1 MRRAPNAD
9 LLCRKIS
16 LGSCW
21 RTYFDKRRETNYVSK
36 IKTGTGR
43 TSPLPDV
50 IVREFESYYRQLYDM
65 EGTTGRV
72 IAPPA
77 ISRYLQDRIHTTLS
91 PDDTESLSA
100 PFTEVELLTVMK
112 LMKKGKSPGPDGL
125 SLEYYQHFATELYPR
140 MLSAFQSVG
149 ADTSFYPHTVA
160 ATIAVI
166 PKPGKDES
174 ECRNY
179 RPISLLNTDAK
190 IFAKLLAERLK
201 PFLSK
206 LVRPDQVGFIPG
218 REARDATSRALG
230 AVAYAKKT
238 GEGVVLLSM
247 DAEKAFDKVSWSF
260 LFLVLRQM
268 GLHTFL
274 DQIQALYTNPS
285 ARIRVNGALSAPI
298 PICNGTRQG
307 CPLSPLLFALYLE
320 PLLEAVRST
329 DSITGIQGTSTHHVV
344 SAYAD
349 DLLFMLTNADTSLPA
364 VTKVLLDFGEVSG
377 FRVNMDKSELLNV
390 NLSQARVARLKRAV
404 PFTWCKDRLKYLGIW
419 ISPSPA
425 LRYALNYQPLL
436 DVFVSE
442 LSGWSKKFISWT
454 GRINTLKMNVVPR
467 LLYVLQTVPISLP
480 ANFFKLFR
488 TAALRFIWP
497 QGGPR
502 VSWDLV
508 EQVRICS
515 HEVPSCPICLYPP
528 VAAKITRCGHIF
540 CWACILHYLSLSE
553 KDWSRCPICYSSI
566 VRKDLKSVVATET
579 RFYAV
584 GDTITMQLMKREKGV
599 LVAMPISKWM
609 RLDEPI
615 HLGDEEHSEFSKLLL
630 ASQDQILNQVI
641 ANEKEALLEQ
651 HRVEQDTPEAC
662 FIEAAIQ
669 ELKDREDRLGVPANT
684 KVEDDSSSMEALKL
698 NVTPER
704 LIPGLPNKVVQYSSA
719 FDEEIID
726 EQISQESEPLV
737 DFTAEDAQPPLEDP
751 PTLEEDLEQKYEHS
765 ASYSRQASSDTN
777 AHYYYFYQAED
788 GQHLFLHPVNVR
800 SLVHEYGS
808 LDHCPEK
815 ITAAVVEIDG
825 FTMTEE
831 VRRRHRYLCHLPLT
845 GEFSICEMALLPPT
859 VSPETLMFFAD
870 EVEKRKRLRQR
881 KARDERRREKRI
893 EIEENRKQGKYPEV
907 HIALENL
914 LQFPAVSSTSEL
926 PVTGQDAP
934 WSIPESHGSFSSISS
949 SPVSQIGAESPREHL
964 LTPEDDSRSPSFAQM
979 LMAGKAKA
987 ESWPKAVPKKENPLN
1002 PAPADSD
1009 GESDSSERV
1018 PVPSFQNSFSQAME
1032 AAFLKLDTALPTPL
1046 PVEKG
1051 GKKKKKQQKLLFSTS
1066 IVHTK

>member
-1 MRRAPNAD
+1 MPPPSSASSDNGKNGSGSKQRYSRKRENTYPKNESFPGQPRRTGTQKSKTFNKVPPQRGAPKQFAY
-9 LLCRKIS
+9 
-16 LGSCW
+16 G
-21 RTYFDKRRETNYVSK
+21 RREEGAEAQRAEFSPAQYSGPKK
-36 IKTGTGR
+36 INLNHLLNFT
-43 TSPLPDV
+43 
-50 IVREFESYYRQLYDM
+50 FEPR
-65 EGTTGRV
+65 G
-72 IAPPA
+72 
-77 ISRYLQDRIHTTLS
+77 
-91 PDDTESLSA
+91 
-100 PFTEVELLTVMK
+100 
-112 LMKKGKSPGPDGL
+112 SPGHASWGRKNKWG
-125 SLEYYQHFATELYPR
+125 H
-140 MLSAFQSVG
+140 
-149 ADTSFYPHTVA
+149 
-160 ATIAVI
+160 
-166 PKPGKDES
+166 
-174 ECRNY
+174 
-179 RPISLLNTDAK
+179 
-190 IFAKLLAERLK
+190 K
-201 PFLSK
+201 PFNK
-206 LVRPDQVGFIPG
+206 
-218 REARDATSRALG
+218 E
-230 AVAYAKKT
+230 
-238 GEGVVLLSM
+238 
-247 DAEKAFDKVSWSF
+247 
-260 LFLVLRQM
+260 LFL
-268 GLHTFL
+268 
-274 DQIQALYTNPS
+274 QAN
-285 ARIRVNGALSAPI
+285 
-298 PICNGTRQG
+298 CQ
-307 CPLSPLLFALYLE
+307 F
-320 PLLEAVRST
+320 
-329 DSITGIQGTSTHHVV
+329 VV
-344 SAYAD
+344 TEDNDYSVHFSD
-349 DLLFMLTNADTSLPA
+349 PDTL
-364 VTKVLLDFGEVSG
+364 
-377 FRVNMDKSELLNV
+377 
-390 NLSQARVARLKRAV
+390 
-404 PFTWCKDRLKYLGIW
+404 
-419 ISPSPA
+419 
-425 LRYALNYQPLL
+425 
-436 DVFVSE
+436 
-442 LSGWSKKFISWT
+442 
-454 GRINTLKMNVVPR
+454 
-467 LLYVLQTVPISLP
+467 
-480 ANFFKLFR
+480 
-488 TAALRFIWP
+488 
-497 QGGPR
+497 

-669 ELKDREDRLGVPANT
+669 ELKVGEDGHGKIL
-684 KVEDDSSSMEALKL
+684 LYQ
-698 NVTPER
+698 
-704 LIPGLPNKVVQYSSA
+704 VVQYSSA

-726 EQISQESEPLV
+726 EQISQESEPLA

-845 GEFSICEMALLPPT
+845 CEFSICEMALLPPT

-949 SPVSQIGAESPREHL
+949 SPVSQIEHL
-964 LTPEDDSRSPSFAQM
+964 LTPEDDSRSPSFAQVSLEIVKCSGCLNCRM

-987 ESWPKAVPKKENPLN
+987 ESWPKAVPKKGKNPLN

-1046 PVEKG
+1046 PG

>member
-1 MRRAPNAD
+1 MPPPSSASSDNGKNGSGSKQRYSRKRENTYPKNESFPGQPRRTGTQKSKTFNKVPPQRGAPKQFAY
-9 LLCRKIS
+9 
-16 LGSCW
+16 G
-21 RTYFDKRRETNYVSK
+21 RREEGAEAQRAEFSPAQYSGPKK
-36 IKTGTGR
+36 INLNHLLNFT
-43 TSPLPDV
+43 
-50 IVREFESYYRQLYDM
+50 FEPR
-65 EGTTGRV
+65 G
-72 IAPPA
+72 
-77 ISRYLQDRIHTTLS
+77 
-91 PDDTESLSA
+91 
-100 PFTEVELLTVMK
+100 
-112 LMKKGKSPGPDGL
+112 SPGHASWGRKNKWG
-125 SLEYYQHFATELYPR
+125 H
-140 MLSAFQSVG
+140 
-149 ADTSFYPHTVA
+149 
-160 ATIAVI
+160 
-166 PKPGKDES
+166 
-174 ECRNY
+174 
-179 RPISLLNTDAK
+179 
-190 IFAKLLAERLK
+190 K
-201 PFLSK
+201 PFNK
-206 LVRPDQVGFIPG
+206 
-218 REARDATSRALG
+218 E
-230 AVAYAKKT
+230 
-238 GEGVVLLSM
+238 
-247 DAEKAFDKVSWSF
+247 
-260 LFLVLRQM
+260 LFL
-268 GLHTFL
+268 
-274 DQIQALYTNPS
+274 QAN
-285 ARIRVNGALSAPI
+285 
-298 PICNGTRQG
+298 CQ
-307 CPLSPLLFALYLE
+307 F
-320 PLLEAVRST
+320 
-329 DSITGIQGTSTHHVV
+329 VV
-344 SAYAD
+344 TEDNDYSVHFSD
-349 DLLFMLTNADTSLPA
+349 PDTL
-364 VTKVLLDFGEVSG
+364 
-377 FRVNMDKSELLNV
+377 
-390 NLSQARVARLKRAV
+390 
-404 PFTWCKDRLKYLGIW
+404 
-419 ISPSPA
+419 
-425 LRYALNYQPLL
+425 
-436 DVFVSE
+436 
-442 LSGWSKKFISWT
+442 
-454 GRINTLKMNVVPR
+454 
-467 LLYVLQTVPISLP
+467 
-480 ANFFKLFR
+480 
-488 TAALRFIWP
+488 
-497 QGGPR
+497 

-669 ELKDREDRLGVPANT
+669 ELKVGEDGHGKILLYVLLHTVDRLPVIQT
-684 KVEDDSSSMEALKL
+684 LITITFIKVCGLLKGKMGWYVRCFL
-698 NVTPER
+698 
-704 LIPGLPNKVVQYSSA
+704 
-719 FDEEIID
+719 
-726 EQISQESEPLV
+726 
-737 DFTAEDAQPPLEDP
+737 
-751 PTLEEDLEQKYEHS
+751 TLFFLHL
-765 ASYSRQASSDTN
+765 
-777 AHYYYFYQAED
+777 AED

-845 GEFSICEMALLPPT
+845 CEFSICEMALLPPT

-949 SPVSQIGAESPREHL
+949 SPVSQIEHL
-964 LTPEDDSRSPSFAQM
+964 LTPEDDSRSPSFAQVSLEIVKCSGCLNCRM

-987 ESWPKAVPKKENPLN
+987 ESWPKAVPKKGKNPLN

-1032 AAFLKLDTALPTPL
+1032 AAFLKLDTATSPL
-1046 PVEKG
+1046 GNDAGQRGILVKP
-1051 GKKKKKQQKLLFSTS
+1051 
-1066 IVHTK
+1066 IRR

>member
-1 MRRAPNAD
+1 MSFFFFSFNFM
-9 LLCRKIS
+9 S
-16 LGSCW
+16 
-21 RTYFDKRRETNYVSK
+21 
-36 IKTGTGR
+36 
-43 TSPLPDV
+43 
-50 IVREFESYYRQLYDM
+50 
-65 EGTTGRV
+65 
-72 IAPPA
+72 
-77 ISRYLQDRIHTTLS
+77 
-91 PDDTESLSA
+91 
-100 PFTEVELLTVMK
+100 
-112 LMKKGKSPGPDGL
+112 
-125 SLEYYQHFATELYPR
+125 
-140 MLSAFQSVG
+140 
-149 ADTSFYPHTVA
+149 SFY
-160 ATIAVI
+160 
-166 PKPGKDES
+166 
-174 ECRNY
+174 
-179 RPISLLNTDAK
+179 IS
-190 IFAKLLAERLK
+190 
-201 PFLSK
+201 
-206 LVRPDQVGFIPG
+206 
-218 REARDATSRALG
+218 
-230 AVAYAKKT
+230 
-238 GEGVVLLSM
+238 M
-247 DAEKAFDKVSWSF
+247 
-260 LFLVLRQM
+260 LFFFKM
-268 GLHTFL
+268 F
-274 DQIQALYTNPS
+274 PS
-285 ARIRVNGALSAPI
+285 A
-298 PICNGTRQG
+298 C
-307 CPLSPLLFALYLE
+307 
-320 PLLEAVRST
+320 
-329 DSITGIQGTSTHHVV
+329 
-344 SAYAD
+344 
-349 DLLFMLTNADTSLPA
+349 
-364 VTKVLLDFGEVSG
+364 
-377 FRVNMDKSELLNV
+377 
-390 NLSQARVARLKRAV
+390 
-404 PFTWCKDRLKYLGIW
+404 
-419 ISPSPA
+419 
-425 LRYALNYQPLL
+425 
-436 DVFVSE
+436 
-442 LSGWSKKFISWT
+442 
-454 GRINTLKMNVVPR
+454 
-467 LLYVLQTVPISLP
+467 
-480 ANFFKLFR
+480 
-488 TAALRFIWP
+488 
-497 QGGPR
+497 
-502 VSWDLV
+502 
-508 EQVRICS
+508 
-515 HEVPSCPICLYPP
+515 
-528 VAAKITRCGHIF
+528 
-540 CWACILHYLSLSE
+540 
-553 KDWSRCPICYSSI
+553 
-566 VRKDLKSVVATET
+566 SVVATET

-669 ELKDREDRLGVPANT
+669 ELKDREDRLGVPSNT
-684 KVEDDSSSMEALKL
+684 KVEDASSSMEALKL

-704 LIPGLPNKVVQYSSA
+704 LIPGLPNKQVVQYSSA

-726 EQISQESEPLV
+726 EQISQESEPLA

-845 GEFSICEMALLPPT
+845 CEFSICEMALLPPT

-893 EIEENRKQGKYPEV
+893 EIEENRKQGKCKFLCIPSWILHPVMQILQAFELYEHNPIIWALFTDPEV

-987 ESWPKAVPKKENPLN
+987 ESWPKAVPKK
-1002 PAPADSD
+1002 DSD

>member
-1 MRRAPNAD
+1 MSFFFFSFNFM
-9 LLCRKIS
+9 S
-16 LGSCW
+16 
-21 RTYFDKRRETNYVSK
+21 
-36 IKTGTGR
+36 
-43 TSPLPDV
+43 
-50 IVREFESYYRQLYDM
+50 
-65 EGTTGRV
+65 
-72 IAPPA
+72 
-77 ISRYLQDRIHTTLS
+77 
-91 PDDTESLSA
+91 
-100 PFTEVELLTVMK
+100 
-112 LMKKGKSPGPDGL
+112 
-125 SLEYYQHFATELYPR
+125 
-140 MLSAFQSVG
+140 
-149 ADTSFYPHTVA
+149 SFY
-160 ATIAVI
+160 
-166 PKPGKDES
+166 
-174 ECRNY
+174 
-179 RPISLLNTDAK
+179 IS
-190 IFAKLLAERLK
+190 
-201 PFLSK
+201 
-206 LVRPDQVGFIPG
+206 
-218 REARDATSRALG
+218 
-230 AVAYAKKT
+230 
-238 GEGVVLLSM
+238 M
-247 DAEKAFDKVSWSF
+247 
-260 LFLVLRQM
+260 LFFFKM
-268 GLHTFL
+268 F
-274 DQIQALYTNPS
+274 PS
-285 ARIRVNGALSAPI
+285 A
-298 PICNGTRQG
+298 C
-307 CPLSPLLFALYLE
+307 
-320 PLLEAVRST
+320 
-329 DSITGIQGTSTHHVV
+329 
-344 SAYAD
+344 
-349 DLLFMLTNADTSLPA
+349 
-364 VTKVLLDFGEVSG
+364 
-377 FRVNMDKSELLNV
+377 
-390 NLSQARVARLKRAV
+390 
-404 PFTWCKDRLKYLGIW
+404 
-419 ISPSPA
+419 
-425 LRYALNYQPLL
+425 
-436 DVFVSE
+436 
-442 LSGWSKKFISWT
+442 
-454 GRINTLKMNVVPR
+454 
-467 LLYVLQTVPISLP
+467 
-480 ANFFKLFR
+480 
-488 TAALRFIWP
+488 
-497 QGGPR
+497 
-502 VSWDLV
+502 
-508 EQVRICS
+508 
-515 HEVPSCPICLYPP
+515 
-528 VAAKITRCGHIF
+528 
-540 CWACILHYLSLSE
+540 
-553 KDWSRCPICYSSI
+553 
-566 VRKDLKSVVATET
+566 SVVATET

-669 ELKDREDRLGVPANT
+669 ELKDREDRLGVPSNT
-684 KVEDDSSSMEALKL
+684 KVEDASSSMEALKL

-704 LIPGLPNKVVQYSSA
+704 LIPGLPNKQVVQYSSA

-726 EQISQESEPLV
+726 EQISQESEPLA

-845 GEFSICEMALLPPT
+845 CEFSICEMALLPPT

-870 EVEKRKRLRQR
+870 
-881 KARDERRREKRI
+881 
-893 EIEENRKQGKYPEV
+893 PEV

-987 ESWPKAVPKKENPLN
+987 ESWPKAVPKK
-1002 PAPADSD
+1002 DSD